1 MVKRSF
7 LGGGRDDTTSQGRRR
22 GTDGRGTP
30 DLNSPT
36 RAAVDHQ
43 QAAAAAAA
51 AAAASAAAV
60 TAAAAAA
67 AAAAVVAC
75 FCKNVVETV

>member
-1 MVKRSF
+1 MVKLSF
-7 LGGGRDDTTSQGRRR
+7 LGGGRDETTSQGRRR

-51 AAAASAAAV
+51 TAV
-60 TAAAAAA
+60 TAAAAT
-67 AAAAVVAC
+67 AAAVVAC